1 MFRRFVL
8 GSFAAAALVGGSLAM
23 AGAAQAQMMYC
34 QAIFGAAGGCTENT
48 FNRDSG
54 PAPGTVV
61 VTEQGTIWATGYASQ
76 IQQQQQQQAS
86 QAGPQT
92 DAQSQAEE

>member
-8 GSFAAAALVGGSLAM
+8 GSFVAAAVVGGNLAM
-23 AGAAQAQMMYC
+23 AEAAQAQMMHC
-34 QAIFGAAGGCTENT
+34 QSIFGAAGGCAENT

-54 PAPGTVV
+54 PEPGTVV
-61 VTEQGTIWATGYASQ
+61 VTEQGTIWSTGYASQ
-76 IQQQQQQQAS
+76 VQQQQQQQAS

-92 DAQSQAEE
+92 NAQSQAEE